1 MSSSEAPKTPE
12 SPESSGT
19 PPPSQ
24 GRSSVRSTIRSLVW
38 SVYAPSFLL
47 SVGQGIL
54 IPVLPGFAK
63 EEMAATIGLVGLVIA
78 ARHIGTMIFD
88 VPAGILVGRLGLRKT
103 MLAGV
108 ILFGIAAVWA
118 GLSPNFTSLMAARVL
133 AGVSFALWSIS
144 RHSYIAT
151 VVPIDVRGRALSLFG
166 GISRI
171 ATILGP
177 LMGGILAEHVGIRV
191 PFFAQAAVAIL
202 TLVMVVAT
210 TRNMTE
216 PNRSGKSHNVFAEL
230 GTVVTRHKRD
240 FATAGVAA
248 VALQF
253 LRAGR
258 EFLIPVWGGEL
269 GLGKDQIGYIATASF
284 TVDSMLF
291 PIVGYSMDRWG
302 RKSTGL
308 PAFIVLGLAI
318 ALIPLTGTFGGLL
331 AVGLIAG
338 LGNGLSSGFV
348 LIMGSDL
355 APKDNPG
362 EFLGVWRLISDT
374 GGATGPIAIGGI
386 AQVLTLGVAS
396 LATAGIGAFGALML
410 IFVVR
415 ETMTRSPRGPSR
427 VKTKS

>member
-1 MSSSEAPKTPE
+1 MSSPETPPAPE
-12 SPESSGT
+12 SQPV
-19 PPPSQ
+19 
-24 GRSSVRSTIRSLVW
+24 RSSVRSTIRSLVW

-47 SVGQGIL
+47 SMGQGIL

-63 EEMAATIGLVGLVIA
+63 QEMAATIGLIGLVIA

-103 MLAGV
+103 MIAGV
-108 ILFGIAAVWA
+108 VLFGVSAVWA
-118 GLSPNFTSLMAARVL
+118 GLSPNFSSLMAARVL

-191 PFFAQAAVAIL
+191 PFYAQAVVAVM
-202 TLVMVVAT
+202 TLVMVLIT
-210 TRNMTE
+210 TKNMIE
-216 PNRSGKSHNVFAEL
+216 PKRSGNRHNVFAEL
-230 GTVVTRHKRD
+230 GGVVTRHRRD
-240 FATAGVAA
+240 FATAGIAA
-248 VALQF
+248 VSLQF

-269 GLGKDQIGYIATASF
+269 GLGEAKIGYIATASF
-284 TVDSMLF
+284 AIDSMLF
-291 PIVGYSMDRWG
+291 PFVGYSMDKWG
-302 RKSTGL
+302 RKSTGI

-318 ALIPLTGTFGGLL
+318 ALIPLTGSFGALL

-348 LIMGSDL
+348 LIMGTDL

-374 GGATGPIAIGGI
+374 GGI
-386 AQVLTLGVAS
+386 AQSLTLGVAS
-396 LATAGIGAFGALML
+396 VATAGIGAFGALML
-410 IFVVR
+410 IFVVK
-415 ETMTRSPRGPSR
+415 ETMTRTPRPSVDTDVPR
-427 VKTKS
+427 AK